1 MGRRKNPYRKLLHT
15 ASISEEALE
24 FIKRYGGTLNKEP
37 FYRRLDRLIANHQLK
52 DTAQLAE
59 TVDRQGK
66 MIQFYIDKIKELE
79 KNQQTILS
87 PVL

>member
-15 ASISEEALE
+15 ASVSEEALE

-52 DTAQLAE
+52 ETAQLAE
-59 TVDRQGK
+59 TVDRQAK
-66 MIQFYIDKIKELE
+66 IIDFYSQRIKELE
-79 KNQQTILS
+79 SSKQQAILV
-87 PVL
+87 P